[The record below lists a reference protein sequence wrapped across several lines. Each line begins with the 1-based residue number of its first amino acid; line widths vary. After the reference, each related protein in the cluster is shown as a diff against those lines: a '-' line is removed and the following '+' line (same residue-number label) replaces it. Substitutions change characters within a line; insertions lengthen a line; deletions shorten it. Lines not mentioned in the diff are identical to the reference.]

1 MSSQTEKH
9 PDTFRR
15 LHGLHQLLEELRG
28 RMMKGPR
35 LAQAYA
41 RQVQEAAQAL
51 EDARK
56 VHQDLKMAGHRKQMD
71 YDQKL
76 ADIQRRKSQL
86 LQAKDNREYQVLKD
100 QIAADEMA
108 SSVLADEVLE
118 LMDRAE
124 AAARNVAECEEKV
137 AAAKRQ
143 ADQWTEEFA
152 RQEPTIRAEI
162 ERVEAEL
169 RHVESQLSGDI
180 REMYQRAVRTKGS
193 SALAP
198 VRGEFCGGCNQ
209 HVPLNMR
216 SQLKLGEQVWCR
228 SCGRLLFFEEDE

>member
-1 MSSQTEKH
+1 MTSQTDKH
-9 PDTFRR
+9 SDIFRR
-15 LHGLHQLLEELRG
+15 LHGLHQVLEELRG

-41 RQVQEAAQAL
+41 RQVQQAEQVL
-51 EDARK
+51 ESARK
-56 VHQDLKMAGHRKQMD
+56 AHQDLKMVAHRKQMD

-86 LQAKDNREYQVLKD
+86 MQAKDNREYQVLKD

-108 SSVLADEVLE
+108 ASVLADEALE

-124 AAARNVAECEEKV
+124 ASTRSVAECEEKV

-143 ADQWTEEFA
+143 AEQWSEEFS

-162 ERVEAEL
+162 ERVESEL
-169 RHVESQLSGDI
+169 RRAESMLAGDV
-180 REMYQRAVRTKGS
+180 REMYQRVVRLKGS

-216 SQLKLGEQVWCR
+216 SKLKLGEYVYCH
-228 SCGRLLFFEEDE
+228 SCGRMLFYAEEE